1 MAETLTLELVDP
13 ERVLASEAVEMVV
26 LPGVE
31 GDFGVLP
38 NHAPL
43 VSLLRPGVIALWEG
57 AKVTRR
63 IFVAGGFVEVSEQG
77 CTVLAEGA
85 EPVEELDR
93 AAVEQALRDAEED
106 LADAKEPSEEQRA
119 RLERAVAIARAR
131 LEAVTAAHA

>member
-13 ERVLASEAVEMVV
+13 ERVLVSEPVEMVV
-26 LPGVE
+26 LPGAE

-38 NHAPL
+38 HHAPL
-43 VSLLRPGVIALWEG
+43 VSLLRPGVIALYEG

-63 IFVAGGFVEVSEQG
+63 FFVAGGFVEVSEQG

-106 LADAKEPSEEQRA
+106 LADAREPSDEERA

-131 LEAVTAAHA
+131 LEALTAPQA

>member
-13 ERVLASEAVEMVV
+13 ERVLASEPVEMVV

-38 NHAPL
+38 HHAPL
-43 VSLLRPGVIALWEG
+43 VSLLRPGVIRLYEG

-63 IFVAGGFVEVSEQG
+63 IFVAGGFAEVGEQG
-77 CTVLAEGA
+77 CIVLAEGA
-85 EPVEELDR
+85 EPVDELDR
-93 AAVEQALRDAEED
+93 AAVEQALKDAEED
-106 LADAKEPSEEQRA
+106 LADARAPSEEERA

-131 LEAVTAAHA
+131 LEALTAPVV

>member
-13 ERVLASEAVEMVV
+13 ERVLASEPVEMVV

-43 VSLLRPGVIALWEG
+43 VSLLRPGVIALYEG
-57 AKVTRR
+57 AKITRR
-63 IFVAGGFVEVSEQG
+63 IFVAGGFVEVNEQG
-77 CTVLAEGA
+77 CVVLAEGA
-85 EPVEELDR
+85 QALDEFER
-93 AAVEQALRDAEED
+93 AAVEQELKDAEED

-119 RLERAVAIARAR
+119 RLERAVAVARAR
-131 LEAVTAAHA
+131 LEAVTAKE